1 MGAFQERI
9 IAALWGSITSIQAI
23 YVPADDLTDPAPV
36 TIFTH
41 LDAVSSLSRELAA
54 KGIYPA
60 VDPFNSTSRM
70 LDPQC
75 LTSEHFR
82 VALEVQQILQRYRE
96 LQDVIAILGIEELS
110 EEDLKTVERA
120 RKIER
125 FLSQPFSVAEVFT
138 KIKGIF
144 VPLESTISSFAMV
157 LSGALDDV
165 PEGNFYMKGGLD
177 TVAKL

>member
-1 MGAFQERI
+1 
-9 IAALWGSITSIQAI
+9 
-23 YVPADDLTDPAPV
+23 
-36 TIFTH
+36 
-41 LDAVSSLSRELAA
+41 
-54 KGIYPA
+54 
-60 VDPFNSTSRM
+60 M

-144 VPLESTISSFAMV
+144 VPLASPISSFAMV